1 VSIVSSDP
9 HVLCTSLGNPGP
21 QAGFVYDGLGRCVK
35 RTIQG
40 GTTVITYDD
49 WKPIMEWSS
58 PTQLAAWNAYGPG
71 ADEILWRWQAGFG
84 YLRYHG
90 DRHGNVTALLDYWGG
105 LVEQYS
111 YDAFGKPTI
120 MNGYG
125 TPHSSPHGVSAVGN
139 RFMFQGREWLG
150 ELGLIDYRHRF
161 YDPSMG
167 RFLQTDPT
175 GFDAGDMNLF
185 RYCGDDPVD
194 RSDPTGLYAR
204 GSGWSAR
211 DWNFFEQSQT
221 AAAAAT
227 EQALAKT
234 ERALANG
241 GKAME
246 DAKAAYEK
254 AFGAGSATRE
264 NLAQIA
270 KTLQHMEEA
279 LRDDGSKG
287 YYANAVYLGAKSMQP
302 EKGGYADRSD
312 RKSIYI
318 NVDSRAFRESGP
330 WGSADQGRQW
340 VMTHESSHNFG
351 TEDKIGKG
359 TLLGAYKFAHPT
371 QFQRLPNTDPEKAL
385 QNADTV
391 TSFVYP

>member
-1 VSIVSSDP
+1 
-9 HVLCTSLGNPGP
+9 
-21 QAGFVYDGLGRCVK
+21 VYDGLGRCVK

-167 RFLQTDPT
+167 RFLQMDPMGLQT
-175 GFDAGDMNLF
+175 EGEKLSAGQKALFSPGGSAPEAFSSSEMNLF

-194 RSDPTGLYAR
+194 GSDPLGLENYGFYANLNSVNSDNETFQSRATQGAGHLAFPFATGPGVMARLMSVTNITRLDFHSHGTADRGLMSGNPTARIAPTATAAGPNGMSFTQLAYGITSGKVDIAKGANIRMFACNQAGNAQRLSAMLGAGGRSDVSVTG
-204 GSGWSAR
+204 
-211 DWNFFEQSQT
+211 
-221 AAAAAT
+221 
-227 EQALAKT
+227 
-234 ERALANG
+234 ANG
-241 GKAME
+241 NVSDRGEKTAVVDGGKFE
-246 DAKAAYEK
+246 
-254 AFGAGSATRE
+254 
-264 NLAQIA
+264 
-270 KTLQHMEEA
+270 
-279 LRDDGSKG
+279 
-287 YYANAVYLGAKSMQP
+287 VYRNGIKID
-302 EKGGYADRSD
+302 EKGSLR
-312 RKSIYI
+312 
-318 NVDSRAFRESGP
+318 FR
-330 WGSADQGRQW
+330 
-340 VMTHESSHNFG
+340 
-351 TEDKIGKG
+351 
-359 TLLGAYKFAHPT
+359 
-371 QFQRLPNTDPEKAL
+371 
-385 QNADTV
+385 
-391 TSFVYP
+391 